1 MLETPCDTVIA
12 GGSDNGQGD
21 LLYLAK
27 GHGLF
32 LIKFHRSSERAG
44 TQAFQSCFRD
54 EQIAR
59 HIMHMFCCTVEDMIM
74 WSTKDYLSECISG

>member
-1 MLETPCDTVIA
+1 MDKEYLIKWT
-12 GGSDNGQGD
+12 D

-27 GHGLF
+27 GHGIF
-32 LIKFHRSSERAG
+32 LVKFHRSSERAG